1 MRAFE
6 RLSEYSHV
14 IQPHLG
20 REQTNFER
28 IGGLTDKPWNEYA
41 GGTVP
46 GSTKSWPEGNIMEP
60 NPVIPL
66 ASRRQI

>member
-41 GGTVP
+41 GGTV
-46 GSTKSWPEGNIMEP
+46 M
-60 NPVIPL
+60 
-66 ASRRQI
+66 